1 MDLERHRSRQKLA
14 SKDDNISKY
23 HFPDGDE
30 SSRNK
35 SFSKQMRRRQSSDE
49 SDTKESQKARIDF
62 AQKRSK
68 FENKRE
74 TDESKYPEKK
84 LQLTQGK
91 NICNSSFIEV
101 NK

>member
-1 MDLERHRSRQKLA
+1 MDIERHRSRQKLA

-23 HFPDGDE
+23 PFPEGE
-30 SSRNK
+30 EFNRNK

-49 SDTKESQKARIDF
+49 SDSKESQTARTDF

-74 TDESKYPEKK
+74 TDDCKYSEKK
-84 LQLTQGK
+84 FQRAQGK
-91 NICNSSFIEV
+91 NYLEV
-101 NK
+101 IQ